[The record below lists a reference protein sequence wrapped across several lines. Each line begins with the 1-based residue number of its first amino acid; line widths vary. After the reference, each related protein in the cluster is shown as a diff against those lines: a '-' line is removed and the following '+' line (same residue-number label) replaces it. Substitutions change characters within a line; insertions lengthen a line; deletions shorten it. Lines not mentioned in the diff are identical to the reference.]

1 MNKEFIFESE
11 KELFCI
17 IGNNIKYYRKLYS
30 ITKNEITQ
38 QELANKINVSTSL
51 IGNLESKNTYQGISV
66 YNLYKISKI
75 LERSYLDATL
85 NYIEEFIYDVL
96 SLYNKFYNDNNVLNE
111 KDENKKN
118 TYLAL
123 SKLVY
128 QVIHNLL
135 DVLAINE
142 VEKM

>member
-1 MNKEFIFESE
+1 MNNEYDFESE

-38 QELANKINVSTSL
+38 QELANRINVSTSL

-75 LERSYLDATL
+75 LEVPID
-85 NYIEEFIYDVL
+85 NFFI
-96 SLYNKFYNDNNVLNE
+96 NR
-111 KDENKKN
+111 
-118 TYLAL
+118 
-123 SKLVY
+123 
-128 QVIHNLL
+128 
-135 DVLAINE
+135 
-142 VEKM
+142 